1 MEERSEIRNFA
12 IIAHIDHGKSTL
24 ADRLLEM
31 TGTITKEKIGEQFL
45 DSNPIARE
53 HGITIKLAPVR
64 MEFGWRVENGELK
77 IIDRADKSSNSH
89 LSILNLIDTPGH
101 VDFSYEVIRTLNAC
115 EGAVLVVDAT
125 KGVQAQTIA
134 NYTHAHNLGLTII
147 PVINKIDLPTA
158 NIPRVLEQIEEAFG
172 FSEDEV
178 LRISAK
184 TGIGVER
191 VIQRIIEKIPP
202 PTVDKNK
209 PTQAFIFDS
218 IYDIHRGIVIY
229 VKMVNGAISK
239 GDEITFL
246 SDSATALV
254 MDAGFMKPSF
264 TSAPMLLAGEVG
276 YIITNVKDISQ
287 AKVGDTITHQNNKGT
302 ALPGYRPL
310 KPFVFLSIYPADTSE
325 LANLRKAL
333 YSLKLN
339 DASLVFT
346 PDYSSILGT
355 GFRCGFLGLLHAQ
368 ITVERIEK
376 EFGVDVYSAPPNISY
391 MIDGKVIT
399 SPKEFNISEKEVL
412 EPYVKAEIYTPEEY
426 LGGFI
431 DLIYSRHGEQKE
443 TAYFGNQVKLVFEI
457 PLSSIIYDFFDRLK
471 SISSGYASFDY
482 EFIEY
487 RKSPLTRIDIA
498 VNDVLVPEFSFIMH
512 ENEAESIGRKIVKT
526 LSETIPKH
534 MFVISVQA
542 RIGGRILASEKISAL
557 SKNVTEKLYGGD
569 ITRKMKLREKQKE
582 GKKKMKTIGQV
593 SIPKEAFLSVLKI

>member
-1 MEERSEIRNFA
+1 MENKNLIRNFA

-64 MEFGWRVENGELK
+64 MDYTHNDQRYT
-77 IIDRADKSSNSH
+77 
-89 LSILNLIDTPGH
+89 LNLIDTPGH

-115 EGAVLVVDAT
+115 EGAVLVIDAT

-134 NYTHAHNLGLTII
+134 NFTHAHNLGLKII
-147 PVINKIDLPTA
+147 PVINKVDLPTA
-158 NIPRVLEQIEEAFG
+158 NIPRVLEQLQEAFG

-178 LRISAK
+178 LQISAK
-184 TGIGVER
+184 TGLGVEKIIR
-191 VIQRIIEKIPP
+191 AIIERIPP
-202 PTVDKNK
+202 PTGDNTK
-209 PTQAFIFDS
+209 PTQSFIFDS
-218 IYDIHRGIVIY
+218 VYDIHRGIVIY
-229 VKMVNGAISK
+229 VKMVNGQIHK

-246 SDSATALV
+246 SDNSTALV
-254 MDAGFMKPSF
+254 MDTGFMKPSF
-264 TSAPMLLAGEVG
+264 TSADALQAGEVG
-276 YIITNVKDISQ
+276 YIITNIKDISQ
-287 AKVGDTITHQNNKGT
+287 AKVGDTITHQNNKGE

-310 KPFVFLSIYPADTSE
+310 KPFVYLSIYPADTTD

-339 DASLVFT
+339 DASLEFS

-368 ITVERIEK
+368 ITIERIEK
-376 EFGVDVYSAPPNISY
+376 EFNVDVYSAPPNISY
-391 MIDGKVIT
+391 MIDGKLIT
-399 SPKEFNISEKEVL
+399 SPKEFDISQKEVL
-412 EPYVKAEIYTPEEY
+412 EPYVRAEIYTPEEY

-431 DLIYSRHGEQKE
+431 DLIYSRHGEQKD
-443 TAYFGNQVKLVFEI
+443 TNYFGNQVKIVFEI

-512 ENEAESIGRKIVKT
+512 TDEAESFARKIVKT

-534 MFVISVQA
+534 MFVINVQA

-557 SKNVTEKLYGGD
+557 SKDVTAKLYGGD
-569 ITRKMKLREKQKE
+569 VTRKMKLREKQKE
-582 GKKKMKTIGQV
+582 GKKKMKTIGRV
-593 SIPKEAFLSVLKI
+593 TVPKEAFLSVLKV